1 MTPRRL
7 GLLFGLAA
15 LVACAAMGPR
25 LVYAADKKDYLEH
38 PGTSPVALTGGDTP
52 STYSVVCA
60 TQTGTALRPAVTD
73 RSRRRIRFQNRSA
86 AVIFIGSSTVAA
98 SNLWAVGES
107 TNAATIPY
115 YDTNASG
122 AYFCNTVAGS
132 TVQSTMTV
140 IEETQ
145 SVP

>member
-1 MTPRRL
+1 MLQLGPRRL
-7 GLLFGLAA
+7 GLLAA
-15 LVACAAMGPR
+15 LVACAALGPR
-25 LVYAADKKDYLEH
+25 WVYAVDKKDSYERPATLA
-38 PGTSPVALTGGDTP
+38 VALTGGDTP
-52 STYSVVCA
+52 STYSVVCP
-60 TQTGTALRPAVTD
+60 TQTAVALRPAVTD

-86 AVIFIGSSTVAA
+86 VVIFIGSSTVAA
-98 SNLWAVGES
+98 SNFWAVQES
-107 TNAATIPY
+107 TTATSY